1 MYAPSD
7 GPQGPSAYPS
17 LAGRVVIMTGG
28 GQGLGRA
35 MALALAERGAS
46 VVVTAAR
53 EVGSLEDTEKA
64 ADGLPGRVAGLQADV
79 REPADCARTVRFALD
94 TFGGLHTLVNNA
106 ARGVDYVRET
116 AGGEVLEFWKADAA
130 RWREVIEVNVIGL
143 FEMTR
148 AVTPV
153 LVDQNTGHIV
163 NLSTSDRSL
172 VRPRGTPYGPS
183 KAALEAAT
191 VAWAKELE
199 PHGVTANVLL
209 PGGAAATRMAFN
221 SNTQRLPGQKLHP
234 PEIMV
239 PPILWLCA
247 DQSDGHTGGRYV
259 AAEWDPGLPTDEA
272 AAAARQPAHDLPAI
286 M

>member
-1 MYAPSD
+1 MFSPSD
-7 GPQGPSAYPS
+7 GPQGPDAYPS

-28 GQGLGRA
+28 GQGLGRV
-35 MALALAERGAS
+35 MALGLAERGAH

-53 EVGSLEDTEKA
+53 DVESLAQTEDA
-64 ADGLPGRVAGLQADV
+64 ARGLPGRVAGLQADV
-79 REPADCARTVRFALD
+79 REPADCERTVRFALD
-94 TFGGLHTLVNNA
+94 TFGGLHSLVNNA

-116 AGGEVLEFWKADAA
+116 AGGDVLEFWKTDAA
-130 RWREVIEVNVIGL
+130 RWREVIEINVIGL

-148 AVTPV
+148 AAAPV
-153 LVDQNTGHIV
+153 LVDQKAGRIV

-221 SNTQRLPGQKLHP
+221 SNTQRLPGQKLLP
-234 PEIMV
+234 TEVMV

-247 DQSDGHTGGRYV
+247 DQSDGHTGGRYI
-259 AAEWDPGLPTDEA
+259 AADWDPEQPPDA
-272 AAAARQPAHDLPAI
+272 AAHTARQPSHDLPVI

>member
-1 MYAPSD
+1 MFSPTE
-7 GPQGPSAYPS
+7 GPQGPDAYPS

-28 GQGLGRA
+28 GQGLGRV
-35 MALALAERGAS
+35 MALGLAERGAN

-53 EVGSLEDTEKA
+53 DVDSLKETEKA
-64 ADGLPGRVAGLQADV
+64 AGGLPGRVAGLQADV
-79 REPADCARTVRFALD
+79 REPADCARTVDFALD
-94 TFGGLHTLVNNA
+94 TFGGLHALVNNA

-116 AGGEVLEFWKADAA
+116 AGGDVLEFWKTDAA

-148 AVTPV
+148 AAAPV
-153 LVDQNTGHIV
+153 LVDRKGGRVV

-221 SNTQRLPGQKLHP
+221 SNTQRLPGQVLHP

-247 DQSDGHTGGRYV
+247 DQSDGRTGGRYV
-259 AAEWDPGLPTDEA
+259 AADWDTMLPPDDA

>member
-1 MYAPSD
+1 MFSPTD

-28 GQGLGRA
+28 GQGLGRV
-35 MALALAERGAS
+35 MALGLAERGAS

-53 EVGSLEDTEKA
+53 DVGSLAETEKA
-64 ADGLPGRVAGLQADV
+64 ARGLAGKVAGLQADV
-79 REPADCARTVRFALD
+79 REPADCARTVSFTLD
-94 TFGGLHTLVNNA
+94 TFGGFHTLVNNA

-116 AGGEVLEFWKADAA
+116 AGGEVLEFWKVDAA

-148 AVTPV
+148 AVATIM
-153 LVDQNTGHIV
+153 VDRNAGHIV
-163 NLSTSDRSL
+163 NISTSDRSL

-183 KAALEAAT
+183 KVALEAAT

-221 SNTQRLPGQKLHP
+221 SNTKRMPGQKLHP
-234 PEIMV
+234 PKIMV

-247 DQSDGHTGGRYV
+247 DQSDAHTGGRYI
-259 AAEWDPGLPTDEA
+259 ASAWDPNLAPDEA
-272 AAAARQPAHDLPAI
+272 AAGARQPAHDLPAI